1 MVTWK
6 SHIRVKLFIFIGV
19 LKDILPSFL
28 RKRKAVSS
36 SEKNTGKRSKSM
48 QVLDR
53 DIICIPDSKSCQK
66 IPYPRGKYRSQL
78 GEDGV
83 IGKIR
88 LISTMTE

>member
-6 SHIRVKLFIFIGV
+6 SHIRVKLFYIYRGAQ
-19 LKDILPSFL
+19 DILPSFL

-36 SEKNTGKRSKSM
+36 TEKNTGKRTKSI
-48 QVLDR
+48 QVWDR

-66 IPYPRGKYRSQL
+66 IPYPHGKYRSQL
-78 GEDGV
+78 GEDGL

-88 LISTMTE
+88 LVSTMTE